1 MMQVITQDRF
11 GGSDVLRLETRALPA
26 PGPGEVLLRVLAA
39 GVNPVD
45 AEVREGGY
53 RILGEPPFT
62 LGWDVAGIVEGL
74 GAGAT
79 DFALGQRVFGMPRFP
94 DQAATYATHVVAPVA
109 DLVRVPDAMGD
120 AEAGAMPL
128 VGLTAWQALV
138 RHGRLQAGQRVL
150 IHAGAGGFG
159 HMAVQIAVALGAEV
173 TATASASKLSFLRG
187 LGVARAIDY
196 AHAPLGEGYDF
207 VIDPQAEDQALTSIA
222 AAREGGRV
230 ICLNYVPDAAPEAA
244 AARNVTCEFI
254 LVEPDAAGLQALC
267 DLHERGL
274 LKVHVA
280 RRFPLAQ
287 AAAAQDFLANERPI
301 GKVVLEP

>member
-11 GGSDVLRLETRALPA
+11 GHSDVLRLEARALPT
-26 PGPGEVLLRVLAA
+26 PGAGEVLLRVLAV

-62 LGWDVAGIVEGL
+62 LGWDVAGIVEAL
-74 GAGAT
+74 GAGVT
-79 DFALGQRVFGMPRFP
+79 EFAFGQRVFGMPRFP

-109 DLVRVPDAMGD
+109 DLIRVPDAMGD

-173 TATASASKLSFLRG
+173 TATASASKLDFVRG
-187 LGVARAIDY
+187 LGAARAIDY
-196 AHAPLGEGYDF
+196 ANAPLGEGYDL
-207 VIDPQAEDQALTSIA
+207 VIDPKAEDQALTSIA

-230 ICLNYVPDAAPEAA
+230 ICLNYLPDAAPEAA
-244 AARNVTCEFI
+244 AGRNVTCAFI

-267 DLHERGL
+267 DLYERGH